1 MSERGA
7 DSSGTV
13 PAAPRTEEELDDA
26 LSAPAPAVIDA
37 LRAVPGDIVVLGA
50 GGKMGPSLARMARRA
65 VDLLGDGRR
74 VVAVSRFSDVRA
86 ERALADSGVETIR
99 ADLLDRTA
107 VAALPDAPNVIFMA
121 GQKFGTSG
129 APAITWAMNALV
141 PAHAAERYGGSRIV
155 AFSTGNVYPLVP
167 ATGSG
172 SREDDP
178 LGPIGEYAQ
187 SCLGRERVLEY
198 ETESSGSPLALLR
211 LNYANALR
219 YGVLTDLA
227 IAVRDGT
234 PIDLTMG
241 FVNVIWQGDANAMAL
256 QGLAHAGQ
264 PPTILNLAGES
275 HLPVRTAAHEL
286 GTLLGRQPCFTGA
299 EAPDAL
305 LSDSSRARS
314 LFGPPR
320 IDASTL
326 IDWTAR
332 WIAAGG
338 STLGKPTKF
347 QSRDGSF

>member
-1 MSERGA
+1 
-7 DSSGTV
+7 V
-13 PAAPRTEEELDDA
+13 L
-26 LSAPAPAVIDA
+26 DA
-37 LRAVPGDIVVLGA
+37 LRAAPGDIVVLGA
-50 GGKMGPSLARMARRA
+50 GGKMGPSLARMGRRA
-65 VDLLGDGRR
+65 ADHVGDGRR
-74 VVAVSRFSDVRA
+74 VIAVSRFSDARA
-86 ERALADSGVETIR
+86 ERALATSGVETVR
-99 ADLLDRTA
+99 ADLLDRAA
-107 VAALPDAPNVIFMA
+107 VAALPDAPTVIFMA

-129 APAITWAMNALV
+129 GPAATWAMNVLV
-141 PAHAAERYGGSRIV
+141 PAHVAERYGGSRIV

-167 ATGSG
+167 VTGRG

-198 ETESSGSPLALLR
+198 EAELSGSPLALLR

-256 QGLAHAGQ
+256 QSLAHSAQ
-264 PPTILNLAGES
+264 PPMILNLAGES
-275 HLPVRTAAHEL
+275 HVSVRTAALEL
-286 GTLLGRQPCFTGA
+286 STMMERQPCFTGT

-305 LSDSSRARS
+305 LSDSSRARA
-314 LFGPPR
+314 LFGPAS
-320 IDASTL
+320 IDPSTL
-326 IDWTAR
+326 IEWTAR